1 MAEKEYRRLSRP
13 RLRRRGL
20 LTVASTRSSL
30 WLGKDHLLNIDSNR
44 FTEEYKRFYF
54 RDIQAITI
62 RKTKRRE
69 IWNFALLMLLIGWIA
84 MVINELSSAGPAID
98 PAMGTLL
105 GALFLI
111 LAVPLL
117 ANNVLGPSCAVY
129 LQTAVQIEEL
139 PSLSRMRR
147 ARKVLDRIRPLIVAA
162 QGQLTPEEVSIR
174 IRGMIQPQEGTAEA
188 SPAPGSPVVPRPLD
202 ISAYPVDNPGAP
214 AEAGVEPR

>member
-20 LTVASTRSSL
+20 PTVASTRSSL

-139 PSLSRMRR
+139 
-147 ARKVLDRIRPLIVAA
+147 
-162 QGQLTPEEVSIR
+162 
-174 IRGMIQPQEGTAEA
+174 
-188 SPAPGSPVVPRPLD
+188 
-202 ISAYPVDNPGAP
+202 
-214 AEAGVEPR
+214 